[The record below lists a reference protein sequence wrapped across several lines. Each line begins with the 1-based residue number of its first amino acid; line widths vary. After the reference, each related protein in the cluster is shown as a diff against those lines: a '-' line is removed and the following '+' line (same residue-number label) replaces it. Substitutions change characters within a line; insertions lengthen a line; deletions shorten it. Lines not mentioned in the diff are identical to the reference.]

1 MTLYFYNTLTRQKE
15 EFKPIQSGK
24 VGMYHCGPTVYN
36 FAHIGNLRP
45 YVFADIIRRLFE
57 HEGYAVKQVI
67 NITDVG
73 HLVSDADEGED
84 KMNVATKRE
93 GKTAEEIAIF
103 YTDDFF
109 KDLEKLNVRMENTE
123 FPRATGHI
131 VEQIALIEKLEKK
144 GFTYTT
150 SDGVYFDTSKLSDYG
165 KLAELDIEG
174 LKEGARIEKN
184 PEKKNITDF
193 ALWKF
198 SPKSI
203 AGKREQEWDSPW
215 GVGFP
220 GWHIECSAM
229 SMKYLGEHFDI
240 HTGGIDHIPVHHT
253 NEIAQSEAVTGKP
266 FVNVWMHSN
275 HILVDGGKMA
285 KSSGNFYRLI
295 DLDKKEISPL
305 AYRYWLLT
313 AHYRTL
319 VNFTWDAV
327 EGAQNAFKKLQAFV
341 TELPNEG
348 KVDIAYEAE
357 FESFISDDLDT
368 PKAIALMWE
377 LVKDPEILPENK
389 KATILHFD
397 EVLGLNLKNLHHEE
411 IPADIMALAQKRETA
426 REEKNWHLSDE
437 IRRNI
442 EARGYE
448 LKDTEDGPKVTKK

>member
-1 MTLYFYNTLTRQKE
+1 MYFYNTLTRQKE
-15 EFKPIQSGK
+15 EFKPVEEGR

-36 FAHIGNLRP
+36 YAHIGNTRP
-45 YVFADIIRRLFE
+45 YVFSDIIRRLFE
-57 HEGYAVKQVI
+57 HEGYEIKQVI

-73 HLVSDADEGED
+73 HLVSDADEGDD
-84 KMNVATKRE
+84 KMNIAMRRE
-93 GKTAEEIAIF
+93 GKTADEIALL
-103 YTDDFF
+103 YTDAFF
-109 KDLEKLNVRMENTE
+109 SDLKKLNVRTEYTE
-123 FPRATGHI
+123 FPRATLHI
-131 VEQIALIEKLEKK
+131 TEQIAMIEKLEKK

-165 KLAELDIEG
+165 KLAQLDVEG
-174 LKEGARIEKN
+174 LKEGARVEKN

-198 SPKSI
+198 SEENAENI
-203 AGKREQEWDSPW
+203 RLQEWPSPW

-240 HTGGIDHIPVHHT
+240 HTGGVDHIPVHHT
-253 NEIAQSEAVTGKP
+253 NEIAQSEGATGKP
-266 FVNVWMHSN
+266 FVNIWMHSN
-275 HILVDGGKMA
+275 HILVDGQKMS
-285 KSSGNFYRLI
+285 KSLGNIYTITDISKKGI
-295 DLDKKEISPL
+295 DPL

-327 EGAQNAFKKLQAFV
+327 EGAQSAFKKLQAFV
-341 TELPNEG
+341 TELPAGGN
-348 KVDIAYEAE
+348 VDIAYKAE
-357 FESFISDDLDT
+357 FESFIEDDLDT
-368 PKAIALMWE
+368 PKAIALLWE
-377 LVKDPEILPENK
+377 LVKDAEVLPQDK
-389 KATILHFD
+389 KATILYFD
-397 EVLGLNLKNLHHEE
+397 EVLGLNLKNLRHEE
-411 IPADIMALAQKRETA
+411 IPKDIIELAKKRETA

-448 LKDTEDGPKVTKK
+448 LKDTEDGPKIVRK